1 MVDTALI
8 QTRIN
13 AGYSKVAS
21 AMGALYQHYRAAGP
35 LNPLQ
40 TASGSLTMWAT
51 TDPALKGTTP
61 PLFGKPQWFGA
72 IERDALAVGDYL
84 VGPLGIFFVST
95 LAYPGPVG
103 LVLCNQTISIARAQD
118 NLPIGASPQRF
129 GLSVQNSTNI
139 ITDWPAS
146 LLQLGGGEKMSTTD
160 LNLPTDAKLP
170 GITILLPV
178 TAPLIRFNDIIID
191 ANAQRYMVASVEAS
205 ALGWR
210 LTAQLQPSG

>member
-1 MVDTALI
+1 MVDNALI
-8 QTRIN
+8 QTRID
-13 AGYSKVAS
+13 AGYNKVAT
-21 AMGALYQHYRAAGP
+21 ALGTLYQRYCAVGP

-40 TASGSLTMWAT
+40 NEAGSLTMWAT
-51 TDPALKGTTP
+51 TDPALKGATP

-72 IERDALAVGDYL
+72 IERDELAVGDYL
-84 VGPLGIFFVST
+84 VGSLGIFFVST

-118 NLPIGASPQRF
+118 NLPIGASPNRF
-129 GLSVQNSTNI
+129 GLSVQNSINI
-139 ITDWPAS
+139 MTDWPAS
-146 LLQLGGGEKMSTTD
+146 VLQLGGGEKMSTTD

-178 TAPLIRFNDIIID
+178 TAPPIRFNDLITD